1 MLNRRHVLAYPTAQ
15 ARKELVPAVVAG
27 LPEPMRGPAIAHRV
41 RQAFLA
47 DGIPGIVCRP
57 TQACPDN
64 GGQIGFSF
72 PFRIGEER
80 VRSAVPVRADQIEHY
95 VTPYEVMDRAGAS
108 PRVVHP
114 VLIELRKVAAAAGV
128 RLGLIGSAAMQVVTG
143 LDYLRPD
150 SDLDVLVEAGGP
162 QQLQRFWQEACA
174 LSTRTGT
181 AIDAEI
187 DMQGRCGVKLS
198 EYMSDAELLLAKTI
212 SGVELIGRNQFSDE
226 TFSKVSLTETASSLA
241 TKGVT
246 QWM

>member
-1 MLNRRHVLAYPTAQ
+1 M
-15 ARKELVPAVVAG
+15 VAG

-41 RQAFLA
+41 KQAFLA
-47 DGIPGIVCRP
+47 DAIPGIVCRP
-57 TQACPDN
+57 TQACPED

-80 VRSAVPVRADQIEHY
+80 VRSAVPVCADQIESY
-95 VTPYEVMDRAGAS
+95 VTPYEVMERAGAS

-114 VLIELRKVAAAAGV
+114 VLIDLRKVAAAAGIT
-128 RLGLIGSAAMQVVTG
+128 LGLIGSAAMQVVTG
-143 LDYLRPD
+143 LDYVRPD
-150 SDLDVLVEAGGP
+150 SDLDVLVQAGTA
-162 QQLQRFWQEACA
+162 QQLQWFWQEICD
-174 LSTRTGT
+174 LKVRTGT

-198 EYMSDAELLLAKTI
+198 EYMSDAEVLLAKSI
-212 SGVELIGRNQFSDE
+212 SGVELIDRNKFSDE
-226 TFSKVSLTETASSLA
+226 TFSEVSFTETTSSLA